1 MKRKI
6 ITLLAIGVVLIA
18 QAQIKMTYKSHG
30 IVAGDTHDFVIAE
43 NMNEG
48 PAGKRILWDFSA
60 LKPSGTNLT
69 SHMLSSQSVDPSQQ
83 IASSNTVIQEFGN
96 NFFFNVNNS
105 GIEQYGTMACNTV
118 TKYDKPFVKMKYPFT
133 YGSNVS
139 GSYSGTQIS
148 GAVKSSVKGTYE
160 LSGDAYGTLILP
172 GNVTYDNVLR
182 VKQTRTVQYEGSTS
196 LTKEITY
203 RWYAAGVR
211 YPILVVIK
219 YDNNGKETLAQT
231 AYYANAS
238 NQKSIEIANEIVPV
252 NNTNIDVAPNPF
264 DKDFTVTYNVENAGK
279 VNVELYDNMGRFV
292 STLLNE
298 KQKEGVQTLTVNTA
312 KEGIKEGIY
321 ILKVAI
327 DGVSVTKQI
336 VKL

>member
-6 ITLLAIGVVLIA
+6 ITLIAIGAVLLA
-18 QAQIKMTYKSHG
+18 QAQIKMTFKSHG
-30 IVAGDTHDFVIAE
+30 IKAGDTHDFVIAE

-48 PAGKRILWDFSA
+48 PAGKKILWDFSA

-69 SHMLSSQSVDPSQQ
+69 SHMLSSQSVDSSQQ
-83 IASSNTVIQEFGN
+83 IASSNIVIQEFGN
-96 NFFFNVNNS
+96 NFFFNVNNN
-105 GIEQYGTMACNTV
+105 GIEQYGTMACNSV

-139 GSYSGTQIS
+139 GSYKGTQTGGGSSSNIS
-148 GAVKSSVKGTYE
+148 GTYE

-182 VKQTRTVQYEGSTS
+182 VKQTRTVNYEGSTS
-196 LTKEITY
+196 LMKEITY
-203 RWYAAGVR
+203 RWYVAGVR

-231 AYYANAS
+231 AYYAHAS
-238 NQKSIEIANEIVPV
+238 SQKSIEVAKDIVPV
-252 NNTNIDVAPNPF
+252 SNAGIDVAPNPF
-264 DKDFTVTYNVENAGK
+264 ETDFTVTYNIEKAGK
-279 VNVELYDNMGRFV
+279 VKVELYDNMGRFV
-292 STLLNE
+292 STLLSE
-298 KQKEGVQTLTVNTA
+298 KQKEGVQTLSINAA
-312 KEGIKEGIY
+312 KVGIKEGIY
-321 ILKVAI
+321 ILKVSI
-327 DGVSVTKQI
+327 DGVSATKQI